1 MEVGG
6 SKIAAGERSVILGN
20 NDSRGSG
27 ARGRAPKVFIAIA
40 AMCLALGAAG
50 CPPKPK
56 HYQLT
61 GTIIS
66 KDVGAQQ
73 ITVAHD
79 DIPGFMAAMTMPYAV
94 HDPHG
99 LEEIQPGDKVV
110 ADVVVESS
118 SNYWLEHI
126 LITDQSG
133 RGKPLPGTNVTPL
146 AAGASVPD
154 VPLVNQDGKT
164 IHLSSFKG
172 KAVLLTF
179 IYTRC
184 PNPDYC
190 PRVSG
195 QFAALE
201 KQLVQTPADA
211 ARAQLLSITLDPTYD
226 TPAVLRTYGLAYLGG
241 DASGFA
247 HWEFAASSPDDLKQL
262 ASAFDLVY
270 FQQDNQI
277 VHSMDTIL
285 IAPNGTVAQTWQDN
299 DWTTADMISAIEQ
312 TEAQNK

>member
-1 MEVGG
+1 MRGFQTYQ
-6 SKIAAGERSVILGN
+6 SRAAAI
-20 NDSRGSG
+20 
-27 ARGRAPKVFIAIA
+27 GRAEKTLGAVALL
-40 AMCLALGAAG
+40 CLALITAG
-50 CPPKPK
+50 CPPAPK
-56 HYQLT
+56 HFHMS

-66 KDVGAQQ
+66 KDVNAQQ

-79 DIPGFMAAMTMPYAV
+79 DIPGFMAAMTMPYSV

-99 LEEIQPGDKVV
+99 LDEVQPGDKIV

-118 SNYWLEHI
+118 SDYWLEHI

-133 RGKPLPGTNVTPL
+133 RGKPLPGETVTPL
-146 AAGASVPD
+146 AAGAAVPD

-164 IHLSSFKG
+164 IRLSEFKG

-201 KQLVQTPADA
+201 KQLAQSPTDS
-211 ARAQLLSITLDPTYD
+211 ARTQLLSISLDPSYD
-226 TPAVLRTYGLAYLGG
+226 TPAVLRKYGLAYMGG
-241 DASGFA
+241 DPSGFA
-247 HWEFAASSPDDLKQL
+247 HWEFAVSSPDNLKQL

-270 FQQDNQI
+270 YEQDNQI

-285 IAPNGTVAQTWQDN
+285 IGPDGTVARTWTDN
-299 DWTTADMISAIEQ
+299 DWTTPDMLSAIQQ
-312 TEAQNK
+312 TAAQSK

>member
-1 MEVGG
+1 LATPTNLRHR
-6 SKIAAGERSVILGN
+6 AAYT
-20 NDSRGSG
+20 
-27 ARGRAPKVFIAIA
+27 RGRARAKDTLVAIA
-40 AMCLALGAAG
+40 TLGLVLALAG

-56 HYQLT
+56 HYHLT
-61 GTIIS
+61 GTVIS
-66 KDVGAQQ
+66 KSADAQQ

-79 DIPGFMAAMTMPYAV
+79 DIPGFMAAMTMPYSV
-94 HDPHG
+94 RDPHG
-99 LEEIQPGDKVV
+99 LEQVQPGDKIV
-110 ADVVVESS
+110 ADVVVEST

-133 RGKPLPGTNVTPL
+133 RGKPLPGTNTTPL
-146 AAGASVPD
+146 AAGAAVPD

-164 IHLSSFKG
+164 IRLSDFKG

-184 PNPDYC
+184 PNPDFC

-201 KQLVQTPADA
+201 KQLAQLPADS
-211 ARAQLLSITLDPTYD
+211 ARTQLLSISLDPSFD
-226 TPAVLRTYGLAYLGG
+226 TPPVLRKYGLAYLGG
-241 DASGFA
+241 DPAGFA
-247 HWEFAASSPDDLKQL
+247 HWEFAVSSQDDLKQL

-277 VHSMDTIL
+277 VHSMDTVL
-285 IAPNGTVAQTWQDN
+285 LAPDGTVAQTWTDN
-299 DWTTADMISAIEQ
+299 DWSTADMLSAIEQ
-312 TEAQNK
+312 AAAQKNAK

>member
-1 MEVGG
+1 M
-6 SKIAAGERSVILGN
+6 
-20 NDSRGSG
+20 
-27 ARGRAPKVFIAIA
+27 
-40 AMCLALGAAG
+40 AG

-56 HYQLT
+56 QYHLS
-61 GTIIS
+61 GTVIS
-66 KDVGAQQ
+66 KSIDTQQ

-79 DIPGFMAAMTMPYAV
+79 DIPGFMAAMTMPYSV
-94 HDPHG
+94 RDMHG
-99 LEEIQPGDKVV
+99 LEQVQPGDKIV
-110 ADVVVESS
+110 ADVVVQSS

-133 RGKPLPGTNVTPL
+133 RGKPLPGENAAPL
-146 AAGASVPD
+146 AAGAAVPD

-164 IHLSSFKG
+164 IHLSDFKG

-184 PNPDYC
+184 PNPDFC

-201 KQLVQTPADA
+201 KQLAQSPADL
-211 ARAQLLSITLDPTYD
+211 ARTQLLSISIDPSYD
-226 TPAVLRTYGLAYLGG
+226 TPAVLRKYGLAYMGG
-241 DASGFA
+241 DPARFA
-247 HWEFAASSPDDLKQL
+247 HWEFAVSSPDDLKQL

-270 FQQDNQI
+270 YQQDNQI

-285 IAPNGTVAQTWQDN
+285 LAPNGTVAQTWTDN
-299 DWTTADMISAIEQ
+299 DWTTADMLSAVEQ
-312 TEAQNK
+312 TAGQNK